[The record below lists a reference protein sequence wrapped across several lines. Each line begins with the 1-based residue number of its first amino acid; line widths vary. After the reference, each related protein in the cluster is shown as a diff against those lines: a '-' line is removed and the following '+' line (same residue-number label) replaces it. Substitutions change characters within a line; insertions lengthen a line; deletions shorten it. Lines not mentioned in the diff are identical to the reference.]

1 MSCCVNENIM
11 DIIRKRGEIKDIE
24 FRLRYEDGTPFD
36 FTGATFEGL
45 VKTTTDT
52 LVAVLNVY
60 SPDLENGRITVETGD
75 TSTWKVG
82 KHKWDMKVSMPD
94 GKVFYIPSSGVARFT
109 IEPSVSV

>member
-52 LVAVLNVY
+52 LVAVLNIY
-60 SPDLENGRITVETGD
+60 SPDPENGRITVETGD

-82 KHKWDMKVSMPD
+82 KHKWDMKVNMPD

-109 IEPSVSV
+109 IEPSVSI